1 MNAPRIIV
9 NTVSWTDLENF
20 FLSKVTDSKGIQ
32 STICLGAACERQ
44 TPRSLDVSWSYFSRN
59 PSASM
64 VNKMENL
71 LRTVNMG
78 KLWGGGG
85 RTSNMSTF
93 GASKLPKGP
102 NVNTYFSLLVPIRP
116 VI

>member
-9 NTVSWTDLENF
+9 NTVSWTGLENF

-32 STICLGAACERQ
+32 STVCLE
-44 TPRSLDVSWSYFSRN
+44 PRARRTRPKALVSRWRSYLSRT
-59 PSASM
+59 PSASI

-78 KLWGGGG
+78 KLAGEGIH
-85 RTSNMSTF
+85 MSTLEP
-93 GASKLPKGP
+93 SKMPERSECEYLLQPLGP
-102 NVNTYFSLLVPIRP
+102 
-116 VI
+116 